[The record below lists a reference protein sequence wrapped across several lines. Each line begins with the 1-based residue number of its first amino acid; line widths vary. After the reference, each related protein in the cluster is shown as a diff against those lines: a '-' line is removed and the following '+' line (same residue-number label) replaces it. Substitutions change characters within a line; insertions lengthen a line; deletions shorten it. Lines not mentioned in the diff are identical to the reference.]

1 MSAKL
6 VNDLAGDALATIERI
21 RGDARHLKE
30 LGQRA
35 KVMGQIAAR
44 QAKQKIETALE
55 TVADRLVDLEDVF
68 HGVKIPSVGMPQ
80 RGRE

>member
-1 MSAKL
+1 MSGKL

-21 RGDARHLKE
+21 RDDARHLKE

-44 QAKQKIETALE
+44 QAKERIEGALE
-55 TVADRLVDLEDVF
+55 VVADRLVDLESAF
-68 HGVKIPSVGMPQ
+68 SGVKIPHVGMPK
-80 RGRE
+80 RGRQ